1 MDEHVRFRLNSP
13 FLHFPQELEMKMR
26 SLCALSAFA
35 GLALANVGHAAVVPI
50 EQSITLLNPADALV
64 YNIATNG
71 GAASTT
77 SYYEL
82 IVSPSWSGTDTKFTT
97 FSTEPVSG
105 LASYALFT
113 DTNAAAGA
121 GNTGAMLQSW
131 SQTDIPGNNLIPF
144 FNFLLT
150 TGQYVLQINT
160 IPGQFSVSTN
170 IAAVPLPGAMWL
182 FGSALLAFLGVS
194 ARRKL

>member
-1 MDEHVRFRLNSP
+1 
-13 FLHFPQELEMKMR
+13 MKMR
-26 SLCALSAFA
+26 SLGALCAFA
-35 GLALANVGHAAVVPI
+35 GLALANVGHAAPVGI
-50 EQSITLLNPADALV
+50 EQSITLLNPENALV

-71 GAASTT
+71 GAAATT

-82 IVSPSWSGTDTKFTT
+82 IVDPTWSGTNTKFTT
-97 FSTEPVSG
+97 FSTEPVG
-105 LASYALFT
+105 TVASYSLWA

-121 GNTGAMLQSW
+121 GNTGGLLQSW
-131 SQTDIPGNNLIPF
+131 SQADVPGNNLIPF

-160 IPGQFSVSTN
+160 LPGQMSVSTN

>member
-1 MDEHVRFRLNSP
+1 
-13 FLHFPQELEMKMR
+13 MKLR
-26 SLCALSAFA
+26 SLGALVAFA
-35 GLALANVGHAAVVPI
+35 GVALANVGHAAPVGI
-50 EQSITLLNPADALV
+50 EQSITLLNPENALV

-71 GAASTT
+71 SSSTST
-77 SYYEL
+77 QSFYEL
-82 IVSPSWSGTDTKFTT
+82 IVDPSWSGTNTKFTT
-97 FSTEPVSG
+97 FSTEPLG
-105 LASYALFT
+105 TTASYSLFA
-113 DTNAAAGA
+113 DTNGAVGA
-121 GNTGAMLQSW
+121 GNTGALLQAW
-131 SQTDIPGNNLIPF
+131 SQTDVPGNNLIPF

-160 IPGQFSVSTN
+160 LPGQMNVSTN